1 MRVLFVSSGRGG
13 RVSILV
19 KNQGESLRNAGIEVD
34 FFIFKGSGLKG
45 YFKSLPALRK
55 TIIQG
60 RYDLVHAHYSL
71 SAIITT
77 IASRAPVVVSL
88 MGSDIYGA
96 SMTLS
101 LIRRLAKRRWSAT
114 IVKTDKM
121 YDLLDLKGAVVIP
134 NGVNLDFFRYESRN
148 IARERLNIPAAAKIV
163 LFVSSCDR
171 PEKNL
176 SLAQKSVSLL
186 KEEGVELLYVKNAEH
201 TLIPSYLNA
210 ADLLLL
216 TSVYEG
222 SPNIVKEAMACN
234 CPIVSTDVG
243 DVQKIFGNTR
253 GCYLTT
259 YDPVEI
265 ANKIMQAMDFRT
277 RTEGRQRII
286 SLGLDSSSIARR
298 IIDIYKSIAEN

>member
-13 RVSILV
+13 KVSILV
-19 KNQGESLRNAGIEVD
+19 QNQGESVRNAGIEVD
-34 FFIFKGSGLKG
+34 FFIFKGIGLKG

-60 RYDLVHAHYSL
+60 RYDLVHAHYSV

-77 IASRAPVVVSL
+77 LASRTPVVVSL
-88 MGSDIYGA
+88 MGSDIYG
-96 SMTLS
+96 SFMTRS
-101 LIRRLAKRRWSAT
+101 LIRCLAKRRWSAT

-121 YDLLDLKGAVVIP
+121 YDLLNLKRAVVIP
-134 NGVNLDFFRYESRN
+134 NGVNLDFFRHESRN

-163 LFVSSCDR
+163 LFVSTHDR
-171 PEKNL
+171 PEKNF

-186 KEEGVELLYVKNAEH
+186 KEEGIELLYVKNAEH
-201 TLIPSYLNA
+201 ALIPSYLNA

-259 YDPVEI
+259 YDPAEI
-265 ANKIMQAMDFRT
+265 ASKIMQAMDLRT

-286 SLGLDSSSIARR
+286 SLGLDSSSVARR
-298 IIDIYKSIAEN
+298 IIDIYKSVADN